1 MVTCTGSGPKGHN
14 VMMEQEQQH
23 PGYLQG
29 HEVNAMAFSESNTE
43 IDQLLLPAAAVFAV
57 MVSGLKSEWG
67 KEG

>member
-1 MVTCTGSGPKGHN
+1 
-14 VMMEQEQQH
+14 MMEQEQQH